1 MSFLSNN
8 SIDSSGKI
16 LGILS
21 NKQELL
27 SANITNVHTPG
38 YVRKDLN
45 FADYLAGDSI
55 SSLEQKINKK
65 YGRPAFGNEVGG
77 TVSIQEEM
85 ASMQKNLLHYNMT
98 TRRLNSAIT
107 ELKTVTQVGK

>member
-1 MSFLSNN
+1 MSFLTTG
-8 SIDSSGKI
+8 SIEMSGKV

-21 NKQELL
+21 ERQELL
-27 SANITNVHTPG
+27 GTNITNVHTPG

-77 TVSIQEEM
+77 TVSIQQEM
-85 ASMQKNLLHYNMT
+85 AEMQKNLLQYNMT

-107 ELKTVTQVGK
+107 ELKTVSQVGK